1 MTRDESAIRIE
12 PATAVP
18 FADIEHAFTGGGDGG
33 SCWCQWFLLP
43 RSEFTSGSRDERKQL
58 LRRELG
64 TTEPS
69 PALVA
74 YVDDEPAAWVRVAPR
89 THQAALAR
97 TQVVKR
103 GSKEPTDD
111 PDVWA
116 ITCFVV
122 RREHRAKGIAT
133 RLLEAAIDHARQH
146 GARLI
151 EAYPIDTERRK
162 SSTNELFVGSALLFS
177 AAGFEEIARPTESRV
192 VMALTTR

>member
-12 PATAVP
+12 PATTVP

-33 SCWCQWFLLP
+33 SCWCQWFLIP
-43 RSEFTSGSRDERKQL
+43 RSEFSARSREERKQL

-64 TTEPS
+64 AAEPS

-103 GSKEPTDD
+103 GSDEPPDA

-133 RLLEAAIDHARQH
+133 RLLQAAIDHARQH

-162 SSTNELFVGSALLFS
+162 SSNNELFVGSARLFS